1 MKNCPFCHLEIIK
14 DQEVILQNEKC
25 MFIQVPQDVLIGSG
39 LIVPISHRENVFD
52 LTEDEWN
59 ATFSLLNEVKAY
71 LDERLSPDGY
81 NVGWNSSP
89 SAGQHIMHAHLHV
102 IPRFK
107 DELYAGK
114 GIRYWIKDPK
124 NKRGNIK

>member
-1 MKNCPFCHLEIIK
+1 
-14 DQEVILQNEKC
+14 

-39 LIVPISHRENVFD
+39 LLVPIIHRENVFD

-59 ATFSLLNEVKAY
+59 ATFLLLKEVKAQ
-71 LDERLSPDGY
+71 LDERLSPDEY
-81 NVGWNSSP
+81 NVGWNSSS

-107 DELYAGK
+107 DEPYAGK
-114 GIRYWIKDPK
+114 GIRYWIKTPK
-124 NKRGNIK
+124 NKLGNIK